1 MDKEEILAKSRRE
14 NQNRDL
20 VELEAVNKANDAALT
35 AGILV
40 CIVLTAL
47 HHTFLHSA
55 DLGVWTVDWAIMAT
69 LYMVKFSR
77 LRKKPDLV
85 KGLLGLV
92 LFAGFLCCYLHLTLG
107 VF

>member
-1 MDKEEILAKSRRE
+1 M
-14 NQNRDL
+14 
-20 VELEAVNKANDAALT
+20 
-35 AGILV
+35 
-40 CIVLTAL
+40 LTAL

-69 LYMVKFSR
+69 LYMVKFTR

-92 LFAGFLCCYLHLTLG
+92 LFVGFLGCYLHITLE

>member
-14 NQNRDL
+14 NQNKDF
-20 VELEAVNKANDAALT
+20 VELEAVNRANDAALT
-35 AGILV
+35 IGILV
-40 CIVLTAL
+40 CILLTAL

-69 LYMVKFSR
+69 LYIVKFAR

-85 KGLLGLV
+85 MGLLGLI
-92 LFAGFLCCYLHLTLG
+92 LFAGFLCCYLHITLG